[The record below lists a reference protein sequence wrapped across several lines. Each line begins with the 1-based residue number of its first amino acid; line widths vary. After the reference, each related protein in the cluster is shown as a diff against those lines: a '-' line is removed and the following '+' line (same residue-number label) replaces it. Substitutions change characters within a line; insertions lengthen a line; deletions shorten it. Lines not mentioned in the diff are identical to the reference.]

1 MAPPYGLRHRCNLT
15 SVSKVCDAAPIS
27 LFWPPT
33 GFNELSE
40 VRVKLPFILI
50 GKSTMAFFKG
60 QSWRVLKSWWRPKAV
75 SQTSL
80 TRVELRLWS
89 RLSTILAFTVRPST
103 RCSPSLSSGLSEMI
117 SKYSVRWEGHSKT
130 RDKESL
136 SCDAKFYKIDGEI
149 LEAGNAC
156 EFSSCVRMRL
166 NDCSRNAGDNAR
178 ELSI

>member
-15 SVSKVCDAAPIS
+15 PVSKVCDTAPIS

-50 GKSTMAFFKG
+50 GKSTMVFFKG

-75 SQTSL
+75 FQTSL
-80 TRVELRLWS
+80 TRVKFRLWCG
-89 RLSTILAFTVRPST
+89 LSTILAFTMRPST
-103 RCSPSLSSGLSEMI
+103 RCSPSLI
-117 SKYSVRWEGHSKT
+117 SKYSVLWEGHSKT
-130 RDKESL
+130 PDKESL

-149 LEAGNAC
+149 LEADNAC
-156 EFSSCVRMRL
+156 KFSSCVRL
-166 NDCSRNAGDNAR
+166 HDCSRNAGDNAR
-178 ELSI
+178 E